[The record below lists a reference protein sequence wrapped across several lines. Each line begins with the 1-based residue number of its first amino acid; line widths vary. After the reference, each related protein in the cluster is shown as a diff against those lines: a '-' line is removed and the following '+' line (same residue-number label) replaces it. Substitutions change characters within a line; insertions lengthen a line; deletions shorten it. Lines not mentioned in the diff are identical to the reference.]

1 MSGKMMNKV
10 MGFLGLEEEI
20 DEIEELENEAKV
32 EEEEEIDNIF
42 TSSKH
47 KGQNNKVVNIHTSA
61 STKIMIL
68 KPANYD
74 EAIEI
79 CDNLKSRKIIVVNMT
94 SLENKVAQR
103 LLDFMAGAS
112 YALSGSLEEVERGVY
127 ILSPSNVEVSNELKN
142 ELSSKGLMN
151 WVK

>member
-68 KPANYD
+68 KPSNYD